1 MPDKKYNGRK
11 IVGNLMEIRNAGGAF
26 SAELLVANPE
36 LLEGVKIGDE
46 IDVGMRLVCID
57 EHFPVEDRK
66 EPSEGGIKH
75 KFVFDPVRLAMVDE
89 DLLQEAF
96 DAHAERV
103 QRAKD
108 AEAGQ
113 GRLPTDEELHSA
125 HTAGEHAGGLVEGC
139 VDCEEEAALA
149 AAGK

>member
-26 SAELLVANPE
+26 SAELLVANPD
-36 LLEGVKIGDE
+36 LLEGAKVGDVVS
-46 IDVGMRLVCID
+46 VGMRLVCID
-57 EHFPVEDRK
+57 EHYPVEDRK
-66 EPSEGGIKH
+66 EPSEGGVKH
-75 KFVFDPVRLAMVDE
+75 KFVFDPTHLALVD
-89 DLLQEAF
+89 DDILDGAF
-96 DAHAERV
+96 EAHAERV

-125 HTAGEHAGGLVEGC
+125 HLAGEHAAGLVDGC
-139 VDCEEEAALA
+139 VDCAEEADLE